1 MNNPPDTEAST
12 PPGTEEQLCE
22 ALEILAAG
30 IHPAPDAYRT
40 AHGDWQRRERRRRL
54 ILAGLIVLVFTL
66 ATVIGVLVLNHA
78 PADAGPTFEH
88 PPAP

>member
-12 PPGTEEQLCE
+12 PPGTEEQLRE
-22 ALEILAAG
+22 ALEILAAD

-78 PADAGPTFEH
+78 PAEPGPTFEH